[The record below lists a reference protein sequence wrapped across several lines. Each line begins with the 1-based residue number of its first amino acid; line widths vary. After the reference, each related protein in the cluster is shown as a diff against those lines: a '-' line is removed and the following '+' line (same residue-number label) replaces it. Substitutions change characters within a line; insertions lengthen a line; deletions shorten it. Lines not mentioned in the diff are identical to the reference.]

1 MSNLPAQKHRS
12 FWPEITDLFA
22 GLPSWGNLG
31 PALGKHPIKVEDEIK
46 DGKYELQAEI
56 PGVDP
61 DKDVDVTVSDGILT
75 IKAERSETTEQNGRS
90 EFSYGSFIR
99 SVRLPAGADDEGIK
113 ASYEKG
119 ILKISVPLKDSEV
132 AAKRI
137 AIESS
142 K

>member
-1 MSNLPAQKHRS
+1 MSNLPAQQHRS

-31 PALGKHPIKVEDEIK
+31 SALGKHPIKVEDEIK
-46 DGKYELQAEI
+46 DGKYQLQAEI